1 MFLVVYLDTVVLM
14 GYTHRTP
21 FPVLEPVWLL
31 EVSSTVVLLRFV
43 TSFMI
48 SSAFFL
54 SVALP
59 WFLR

>member
-14 GYTHRTP
+14 GYTIRTH
-21 FPVLEPVWLL
+21 FPVLEPVQLL
-31 EVSSTVVLLRFV
+31 EVSYTVVLLRFV
-43 TSFMI
+43 TFTVSG
-48 SSAFFL
+48 AFFL